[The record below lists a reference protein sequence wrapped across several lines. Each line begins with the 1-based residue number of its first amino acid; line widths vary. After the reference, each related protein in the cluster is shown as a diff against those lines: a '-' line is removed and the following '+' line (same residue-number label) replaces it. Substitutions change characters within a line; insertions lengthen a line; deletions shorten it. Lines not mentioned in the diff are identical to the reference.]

1 MCTRAVFLNRQSSFV
16 AVIIVD
22 EATLA
27 QAIYN
32 AVDHSILLP
41 LAFSLPPFLG
51 SRYARVN
58 TATLS
63 LLSPHPPGIFVTLP
77 SLIYF
82 PASPSPFLSRWKTH
96 AGNCSCVF
104 LLLRSSSFR
113 SWGILNIV
121 SWKRYALDRPSNSRI
136 MIFPSSLP
144 LQPPGLSSN
153 FSKKKS
159 VSFF

>member
-63 LLSPHPPGIFVTLP
+63 LLSPHPSGIFVTLP

-82 PASPSPFLSRWKTH
+82 PASPSPFSSRGKTH
-96 AGNCSCVF
+96 AGNCSCICIFTITLIFVSI
-104 LLLRSSSFR
+104 LRYLEYR
-113 SWGILNIV
+113 IV
-121 SWKRYALDRPSNSRI
+121 ETIRA
-136 MIFPSSLP
+136 
-144 LQPPGLSSN
+144 
-153 FSKKKS
+153 
-159 VSFF
+159 